1 MTEEQIAA
9 LDDDELA
16 MHIRRVQQIANADR
30 ELSDLLH
37 ERRHRQILAGVGETA
52 NDELLY

>member
-1 MTEEQIAA
+1 MTEDQIAT

-30 ELSDLLH
+30 ELNELLN
-37 ERRHRQILAGVGETA
+37 ERRRRQIVAVVGT
-52 NDELLY
+52 ELDDDRLC